1 MLENVVLK
9 HVLAHFEQHNILT
22 SLQHGFRAAHS
33 YVTQLV
39 TTVQDLMSYRGRS
52 IQLDVIVLDF
62 SKAFDTVAHNCL
74 LHKLHHYG
82 IRGEL
87 NNWISLF
94 LKTCYQQVL
103 VDGAHSD
110 WVHVDSGVPQ
120 GTVLGPLLF
129 LAHINDLPTTIQS
142 QCRLFAGDCL
152 PYWPIHSLQD
162 QLILQEDLQ
171 QLQHWADDWGMRFN
185 ASKCQLLRISYSQHP
200 LEHFYT
206 ISDQILQQ
214 VPSAKY
220 LGILL
225 NDQLKWDTHIVSIT
239 ARANSTIGF
248 LHRNLSLCT
257 RDLKE
262 LAYFSLARSILEY
275 AWQVWDPH
283 LKKDVTRPE
292 QFQRCAARLT
302 MRDCSTY
309 SSVTKILDDLGW
321 EPLSTR
327 RRDHRLSL
335 MFQITHGLVA
345 IPTDDIL
352 ILAKS
357 HTRASLK
364 HNYVYGQL
372 PAKTELCRQSY
383 FPRTVVEW
391 NILDDNIVTS
401 QQTIDCFRAR
411 LSASHRGR

>member
-1 MLENVVLK
+1 MCCKILEHIVLK

-22 SLQHGFRAAHS
+22 RLQHGFKVAHS
-33 YVTQLV
+33 CVTQLV
-39 TTVQDLMSYRGRS
+39 TTVQNLMSYRDRS
-52 IQLDVIVLDF
+52 IQLDAIFLDF
-62 SKAFDTVAHNCL
+62 SKAFDTVAHNYL

-82 IRGEL
+82 IRCEL
-87 NNWISLF
+87 NNWISSF
-94 LKTCYQQVL
+94 LKTRYQQV
-103 VDGAHSD
+103 VVNGAHSD
-110 WVHVDSGVPQ
+110 WVRVDSGVPQ

-142 QCRLFAGDCL
+142 QCRLFTGDCL
-152 PYWPIHSLQD
+152 PYRPIHSLQD

-171 QLQHWADDWGMRFN
+171 QLQHWADDCGMRFN
-185 ASKCQLLRISYSQHP
+185 ASKCQLLRISCSQHP

-257 RDLKE
+257 RDPKE
-262 LAYFSLARSILEY
+262 LAYFSLARSVLEY
-275 AWQVWDPH
+275 AWQVWDRH
-283 LKKDVTRPE
+283 LKKDVKRPE
-292 QFQRCAARLT
+292 QVQRCAAHFT
-302 MRDCSTY
+302 MRDYSTY
-309 SSVTKILDDLGW
+309 SSITKMLDDLGW

-335 MFQITHGLVA
+335 MFQITH
-345 IPTDDIL
+345 
-352 ILAKS
+352 
-357 HTRASLK
+357 
-364 HNYVYGQL
+364 
-372 PAKTELCRQSY
+372 
-383 FPRTVVEW
+383 
-391 NILDDNIVTS
+391 
-401 QQTIDCFRAR
+401 R
-411 LSASHRGR
+411 LHGGHPHGRHPCPG

>member
-1 MLENVVLK
+1 MASEWHTPVSHHCTRPAV
-9 HVLAHFEQHNILT
+9 I
-22 SLQHGFRAAHS
+22 
-33 YVTQLV
+33 
-39 TTVQDLMSYRGRS
+39 YRDRS

-62 SKAFDTVAHNCL
+62 STGKAFDTVPHNRL

-87 NNWISLF
+87 NNWISSF
-94 LKTCYQQVL
+94 LKTRYQRVV

-120 GTVLGPLLF
+120 GTVWGPLLF
-129 LAHINDLPTTIQS
+129 LPHINDLPTTIQS
-142 QCRLFAGDCL
+142 QCRLFTDDCL
-152 PYWPIHSLQD
+152 LYQPIHSLQD

-185 ASKCQLLRISYSQHP
+185 ASNSQLLRISRSQHP
-200 LEHFYT
+200 LERFCT

-225 NDQLKWDTHIVSIT
+225 NDQLKWDTHIDFIT

-248 LHRNLSLCT
+248 LRRNLSLCT

-262 LAYFSLARSILEY
+262 LAYFSLARSVLEY
-275 AWQVWDPH
+275 ACQVWDPH
-283 LKKDVTRPE
+283 LKKDVTRLE
-292 QFQRCAARLT
+292 QVQRWAAHFT
-302 MRDCSTY
+302 MRDYSTY
-309 SSVTKILDDLGW
+309 SSVTKMLDDLGW

-327 RRDHRLSL
+327 RQDHRLSL

-352 ILAKS
+352 IPAKS

-364 HNYVYGQL
+364 HNYSGV
-372 PAKTELCRQSY
+372 PNR
-383 FPRTVVEW
+383 
-391 NILDDNIVTS
+391 
-401 QQTIDCFRAR
+401 RAR
-411 LSASHRGR
+411 LLIYF